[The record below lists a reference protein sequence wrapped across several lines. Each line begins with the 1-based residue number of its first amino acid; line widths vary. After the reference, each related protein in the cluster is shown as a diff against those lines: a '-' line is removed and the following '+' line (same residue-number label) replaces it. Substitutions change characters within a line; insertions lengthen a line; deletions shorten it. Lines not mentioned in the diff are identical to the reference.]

1 MTTGEYGNEL
11 VVRSIVD
18 LKRQLTELK
27 LDALRR
33 SDDAELTTDVND
45 IDAIAEE
52 VAAGMKAR
60 RARPAIGN
68 DCVPARPDPRTSVNL
83 W

>member
-1 MTTGEYGNEL
+1 VTTHEYGDDV

-27 LDALRR
+27 LEALRR
-33 SDDAELTTDVND
+33 SDEGGPTPDVND
-45 IDAIAEE
+45 IDAIVEE
-52 VAAGMKAR
+52 VAAGMKTR
-60 RARPAIGN
+60 RARRSIDN
-68 DCVPARPDPRTSVNL
+68 DRIPTRPEPKTSVNQ

>member
-1 MTTGEYGNEL
+1 MTTRGHEDDV

-27 LDALRR
+27 LEALRR
-33 SDDAELTTDVND
+33 SDEGGPTTDVND
-45 IDAIAEE
+45 IDAIVEE

-60 RARPAIGN
+60 RARPSIGN
-68 DCVPARPDPRTSVNL
+68 DRIPTRPEPRTSVNQ